1 MFTHFRFI
9 MKSTVGRLFSGKE
22 SRKGAVTPLQ
32 AIPNLIAVLALLPKV
47 VRITKGY
54 FRTL

>member
-1 MFTHFRFI
+1 

-22 SRKGAVTPLQ
+22 SRKGALTPLQ
-32 AIPNLIAVLALLPKV
+32 AIPNLIAVLALSPKV